1 MCNFNLILLQP
12 HNPSFEKQFNVELLQ
27 LDCYVKNQEPS
38 QTLNLWM
45 NLGYRTM
52 ENGTQKWIKLK
63 KKHKRYIN
71 NPNKAFL
78 CILSIAQCLSQK
90 NLKGLWIFLV
100 TTEQPLSPGIYH
112 HRFCGTGALRDA
124 RWGRTVFYHT

>member
-12 HNPSFEKQFNVELLQ
+12 HNPSFEKQFSVELLQ

-63 KKHKRYIN
+63 KK
-71 NPNKAFL
+71 A
-78 CILSIAQCLSQK
+78 
-90 NLKGLWIFLV
+90 
-100 TTEQPLSPGIYH
+100 
-112 HRFCGTGALRDA
+112 
-124 RWGRTVFYHT
+124 